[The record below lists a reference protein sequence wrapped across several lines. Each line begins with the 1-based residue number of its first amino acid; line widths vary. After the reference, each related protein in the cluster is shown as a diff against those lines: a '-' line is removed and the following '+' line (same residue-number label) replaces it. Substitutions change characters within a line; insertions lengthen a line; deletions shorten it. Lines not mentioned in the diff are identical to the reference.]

1 MHHFAV
7 VFGATHT
14 IVINLFQVIELVDLS
29 NNIFT
34 EIPSQSFTV
43 LADRIQTI
51 KLSSCGIRTVQ
62 TGEIWLSYFQP
73 LTRLLRCLVEFKRVH
88 SYYHLPGCDADLLT
102 LAKFKCLPS
111 RFVSCRLFLVHGFRL
126 ETVACL
132 YNRNIVRNITPPF
145 PLYSSPSPSV
155 FVVDTCQL
163 NSSIFFRCII
173 MTLPATLLETFK
185 MQQLENLGKR

>member
-62 TGEIWLSYFQP
+62 TGEIWLSDFQP
-73 LTRLLRCLVEFKRVH
+73 LTCLLRCLVEFKRVH

-132 YNRNIVRNITPPF
+132 YNRNIVRTIPPTF
-145 PLYSSPSPSV
+145 PTL
-155 FVVDTCQL
+155 FVTFSQCFCCWYL
-163 NSSIFFRCII
+163 SI
-173 MTLPATLLETFK
+173 E
-185 MQQLENLGKR
+185 